1 MGKVHFF
8 PTFVHNGDA
17 MCRLFGFRS
26 VIPSQVHQSLVSA
39 ENALV
44 VQSEEHPDG
53 WGVGYYVASAP
64 HVIKSAAGA
73 VTDSL
78 FKRVSGI
85 VSSETVVAHVRKA
98 THGNLSLINSH
109 PFQYGSWIF
118 AHNGNIP
125 DFEEHREGLM
135 ARIPPVL
142 RRFILGDT
150 DSEVIFYLLLGNL
163 ARRFDLHRQG
173 YPIDDLFGAISDTLE
188 EIFKTTKLDPFD
200 EDNDCYLSF
209 LVTNGQTMAAHQGGK
224 ELLVSTYKNYCPE
237 RDTCPSY
244 APECEAATK
253 SGFVSHLLVSSE
265 MLQGENV
272 WEEMKESQLVGVDWR
287 MRYYD
292 ATA

>member
-1 MGKVHFF
+1 
-8 PTFVHNGDA
+8 

-53 WGVGYYVASAP
+53 WGVGYYVANSP
-64 HVIKSAAGA
+64 HVIKSATGA

-85 VSSETVVAHVRKA
+85 VSSETVLAHVRKA
-98 THGNLSLINSH
+98 THGTLSLINSH

-125 DFEEHREGLM
+125 DFEEHREALM

-188 EIFKTTKLDPFD
+188 EIYKTTKLDPFD
-200 EDNDCYLSF
+200 EDNECYLSF

-224 ELLVSTYKNYCPE
+224 ELLVSTYKNHCPE

-244 APECEAATK
+244 APECEAVTQ

-265 MLQGENV
+265 ILQGENV
-272 WEEMKESQLVGVDWR
+272 WQEMEDGALVGVDWR

-292 ATA
+292 SVA